1 MKKILLVD
9 DCEISLDI
17 AKSALID
24 KYEITTSK
32 SGYEAI
38 GFLSKGYI
46 PDLILLDIL
55 MPEMDGWE
63 AFKVIKGI
71 CLLRDI
77 PIAFLTSLD
86 SEKDKKN
93 ATSLGAADFINKSFD
108 QEEFVR
114 RIDLLLL
121 NEIESV

>member
-17 AKSALID
+17 AKNALED
-24 KYEITTSK
+24 KYEVTSAK

-38 GFLSKGYI
+38 GFLSKGLI

-63 AFKVIKGI
+63 AFKIIKGI

-86 SEKDKKN
+86 SEKDKN
-93 ATSLGAADFINKSFD
+93 SATSLGAADFINKSFEK
-108 QEEFVR
+108 EEFVK
-114 RIDLLLL
+114 RIDLILEKELQS
-121 NEIESV
+121 I

>member
-1 MKKILLVD
+1 MKKVLLVD

-17 AKSALID
+17 AKSALEE
-24 KYEITTSK
+24 KYEVTSAK

-38 GFLSKGYI
+38 GFLSKGLI

-86 SEKDKKN
+86 SEKDKNN
-93 ATSLGAADFINKSFD
+93 ATSLGAADFINKSLKE
-108 QEEFVR
+108 EEFVER
-114 RIDLLLL
+114 VDLLLEKEL
-121 NEIESV
+121 QSI